1 MRYVMLDTETTGLKI
16 EEGHRIIEVGCIEL
30 NDRVH
35 TDRQLHVYVNPD
47 RDIEEGATA
56 VHGITRD
63 QLTDKPRFAE
73 IAQGLVD
80 FVRDSRVV
88 IHNAAFDLAFLDA
101 EFRQAGL
108 EPFQSY
114 VEDVIDSLAL
124 ARELHPGQRN
134 SLDALCQRYNINN
147 EHRVLHGAL
156 LDARLLADVY
166 LALTRGQ
173 DDLVGINDQDSMEGL
188 PSIADIPR
196 ERLIVQRASPQE
208 AKAHAAIMA
217 DIDRESGG
225 KALWRE

>member
-63 QLTDKPRFAE
+63 QLTDKPRFTE

-108 EPFQSY
+108 EPFKSY
-114 VEDVIDSLAL
+114 AEEVIDSLAL

-166 LALTRGQ
+166 LAMTRGQ

-217 DIDRESGG
+217 EIDRESGG